1 MFSRLFFFHI
11 SLGHSQALKD
21 VDYVVKEKTI
31 IEKLLDCEIN
41 PNVSDTRGV
50 FYFDNGH
57 SFDRTLFYGNEN
69 DIFIFE
75 IILFMLLLITTE
87 NIFIALI
94 SIGIVFEV
102 RRLFLIFFYGD
113 SVTK

>member
-1 MFSRLFFFHI
+1 
-11 SLGHSQALKD
+11 
-21 VDYVVKEKTI
+21 VKEKTI
-31 IEKLLDCEIN
+31 IEKSLDCEIN
-41 PNVSDTRGV
+41 PNVSETRGV

-75 IILFMLLLITTE
+75 IILFMLLLITTD

-94 SIGIVFEV
+94 VVVVIFEV
-102 RRLFLIFFYGD
+102 SRTHKKKKTTEKFR
-113 SVTK
+113 